1 MAEASAPASSAN
13 LGPGFDT
20 LALALD
26 LRCSVA
32 ADLSEEWQ
40 IEHEGANAPAA
51 TSEDAVLGAAQLA
64 AGIHRPLHLRVR
76 NEIPVARGLGS
87 SAAARAAG
95 ALAAWRAAGSEPD
108 HEQVFELVAALE
120 GHADNAAATVFGGL
134 QAVTVAG
141 RAHRLQMHPDLVP
154 VVAVPDSV
162 LLTSDAR
169 AALPDSVSR
178 PAAVGSLQRIIA
190 LIEGFR
196 TGDPLLLAAAVG
208 DEIHEAPRTVLN
220 PIAQELIETALAAG
234 AFFACWSGAG
244 PSVLALS
251 SASLRPHVARNW
263 AARLDKQGVVL
274 TPEIATAGIE

>member
-32 ADLSEEWQ
+32 ADISEEWS
-40 IEHEGANAPAA
+40 IHHAGGYVPGS

-64 AGIHRPLHLRVR
+64 VGVDHPLHLEVR

-95 ALAAWRAAGSEPD
+95 ALAAWRAIGEEPD
-108 HEQVFELVAALE
+108 PHRVFDLVAILE
-120 GHADNAAATVFGGL
+120 GHADNAAATVYGGL
-134 QAVTVAG
+134 QAVTVG
-141 RAHRLQMHPDLVP
+141 GDAHPLELHHDLVP

-178 PAAVGSLQRIIA
+178 PAVVGSLQRIVA
-190 LIEGFR
+190 LVEGFR
-196 TGDPLLLAAAVG
+196 TGDPALFAAAGG
-208 DEIHEAPRTVLN
+208 DEVHEGPRTVLN
-220 PIAQELIETALAAG
+220 PIAAELIETALAAG

-251 SASLRPHVARNW
+251 PASVRPEIVRSLTT
-263 AARLDKQGVVL
+263 RLGRRGLVL
-274 TPEIATAGIE
+274 TPDVAAFGIT